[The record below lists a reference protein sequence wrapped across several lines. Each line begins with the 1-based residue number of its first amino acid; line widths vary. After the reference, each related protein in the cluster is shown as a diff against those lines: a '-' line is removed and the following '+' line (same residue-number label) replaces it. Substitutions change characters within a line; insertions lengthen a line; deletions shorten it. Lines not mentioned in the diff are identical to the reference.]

1 MEKKAVL
8 VSIVLLLGVVAFA
21 QAQEGELHGS
31 VDVTYQSKYIW
42 RGFAVFGS
50 KGAIQPSVDLDLYG
64 TGFGINVMGHIPTSS
79 GYVNAERY
87 DYTLYYGN
95 KILEDEMFATN
106 YRLGWVYYNYP
117 DNSSSVADLQE
128 LHAILSWPKVLGVE
142 GLVPSYV
149 LVKLWPS
156 ESGSLVNKV
165 DLTTG
170 IPTRGNASGWAHI
183 FMLDYALTIPG
194 LLPETPEQVLN
205 LHSELVFNDGVG
217 PAGQNADHD
226 WSNAV
231 FGASTDFDLGNNLFF
246 TPGLYYQISMDDSV
260 NPDDELWATL
270 GMKYKF

>member
-1 MEKKAVL
+1 MEKKAIL

-21 QAQEGELHGS
+21 QAQEGELHGA

-42 RGFAVFGS
+42 RGFAVFGP

-64 TGFGINVMGHIPTSS
+64 TGFGINATGHIPTSS

-95 KILEDEMFATN
+95 QVFEDETYATN

-128 LHAILSWPKVLGVE
+128 LHAVLSWPKICPAGF
-142 GLVPSYV
+142 VPSYV

-156 ESGSLVNKV
+156 ESGSAV
-165 DLTTG
+165 G
-170 IPTRGNASGWAHI
+170 GNASGWAHI
-183 FMLDYALTIPG
+183 FMLDYGLTIPG

-205 LHSELVFNDGVG
+205 FHSELVFNDGVHPG
-217 PAGQNADHD
+217 GGNADHD

-260 NPDDELWATL
+260 NDDDELWTTL